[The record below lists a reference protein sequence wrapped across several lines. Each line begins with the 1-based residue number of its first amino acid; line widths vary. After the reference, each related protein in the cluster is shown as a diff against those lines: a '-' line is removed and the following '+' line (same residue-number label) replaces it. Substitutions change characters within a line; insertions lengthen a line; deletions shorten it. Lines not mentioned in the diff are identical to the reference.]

1 LIGDA
6 HSHQI
11 KNAADKLPAFI
22 CVLHLLGHPDT
33 PKPYQ
38 QICYALGA
46 LLNHIANIHLLS
58 GWRAPGFP
66 GLIFQLRNDEHHVG
80 PNALVAVGNL
90 TQKLGKHGREF
101 GITAAHL
108 LYHTLLCLFRGQ
120 YFSHSGFHGITELSP
135 APKQKQNLVDTLY
148 AIIIIIENA
157 DVTPNF
163 IIIIAAV
170 VIFITII
177 IITGGGGRSSS
188 TSSIC
193 SFARASFGHHFSLDD
208 YASSN
213 AANFFR
219 IAGEKERALTPIT
232 MVVLPANI
240 ANAKASVELS
250 PLMSYAPLVQW
261 RQ

>member
-1 LIGDA
+1 
-6 HSHQI
+6 
-11 KNAADKLPAFI
+11 
-22 CVLHLLGHPDT
+22 
-33 PKPYQ
+33 
-38 QICYALGA
+38 
-46 LLNHIANIHLLS
+46 
-58 GWRAPGFP
+58 
-66 GLIFQLRNDEHHVG
+66 LRNDEHHVG

-101 GITAAHL
+101 GVTAAHL
-108 LYHTLLCLFRGQ
+108 LYHTPLCLFRGQ
-120 YFSHSGFHGITELSP
+120 YFSHSGFHGITELAP
-135 APKQKQNLVDTLY
+135 APKQKQNLVDALY

-170 VIFITII
+170 VIFIIII
-177 IITGGGGRSSS
+177 IITGFGGGGSSSS

-208 YASSN
+208 YTSSN

-240 ANAKASVELS
+240 ANAKTRIELS
-250 PLMSYAPLVQW
+250 PLMSYAPLV
-261 RQ
+261 